1 MQLTLTTL
9 FEGFAQIG
17 RITNM
22 TLSRILR
29 SHLAILMVAA
39 LSLPVIAI
47 AHDGHKKDMS
57 DAEMAQMEIHGD
69 ADIRESPSVVPSSL
83 GQAEPTALTEAKP
96 MTAEQA
102 LEAKRAKNRITSTGD
117 LLGRLHPIAAHFPIA
132 LLLMAAIAEILL
144 FIRPALGLETTVR
157 FLVSG
162 GAIGAAAAAFFG
174 WFAAGWRLED
184 RSETLALHRWNGTAI
199 TAVAIVAAWLA
210 FRPGSRKAL
219 RFAIGIL
226 AVALVIQGYHG
237 GEMVFGPN
245 HLGLE

>member
-1 MQLTLTTL
+1 
-9 FEGFAQIG
+9 
-17 RITNM
+17 M

-29 SHLAILMVAA
+29 SHFALLIVAA
-39 LSLPVIAI
+39 LSLPATAS

-57 DAEMAQMEIHGD
+57 DAEMAQMEMHG
-69 ADIRESPSVVPSSL
+69 AAEMHGASSAVRVPSTVGMAGPAAATTTS
-83 GQAEPTALTEAKP
+83 PV
-96 MTAEQA
+96 TAEQA
-102 LEAKRAKNRITSTGD
+102 LEAKIAENRITSAGD
-117 LLGRLHPIAAHFPIA
+117 LFGRLHPIAAHFPIA

-144 FIRPALGLETTVR
+144 FMRPAWGLETTVR

-162 GAIGAAAAAFFG
+162 GAIGAASAAVFG
-174 WFAAGWRLED
+174 WFAGGWRLED

-199 TAVAIVAAWLA
+199 AAVAILATWLA
-210 FRPGSRKAL
+210 FRPGSRMAL
-219 RFAIGIL
+219 RFVIAVL

>member
-1 MQLTLTTL
+1 MALETF
-9 FEGFAQIG
+9 FEGFEWLT
-17 RITNM
+17 RISSM
-22 TLSRILR
+22 TVLRILR
-29 SHLAILMVAA
+29 SHFAILLVAA
-39 LSLPVIAI
+39 LSLPVDAS

-57 DAEMAQMEIHGD
+57 DAEMAQMEMHGD
-69 ADIRESPSVVPSSL
+69 ADMHGAPSAARDHLAS
-83 GQAEPTALTEAKP
+83 GKTEPAATTAATP
-96 MTAEQA
+96 VTAEQA
-102 LEAKRAKNRITSTGD
+102 LEAKIAENRITSAGD
-117 LLGRLHPIAAHFPIA
+117 LLGRLHPVAAHFPIA

-144 FIRPALGLETTVR
+144 FMRPAWGLEITVR

-162 GAIGAAAAAFFG
+162 GAAGAAAAAVFG
-174 WFAAGWRLED
+174 WFAGGWRLED

-199 TAVAIVAAWLA
+199 AAVAIMAAWLA

-219 RFAIGIL
+219 RFVIALL